1 MYILA
6 EEAAFI
12 EYCEEAEPIFFYY
25 TFTHIKNQLFRTN
38 HLKCSPIG

>member
-12 EYCEEAEPIFFYY
+12 EYCEEAEPISYY

-38 HLKCSPIG
+38 HLKRSPMG

>member
-12 EYCEEAEPIFFYY
+12 EYCEEAEPIFF
-25 TFTHIKNQLFRTN
+25 IILLLI
-38 HLKCSPIG
+38 LKINYLEQTI